1 MANTRQ
7 IEGKEPRA
15 ESREPR
21 ASEPTTHD
29 QRPIKFGT
37 DGWRAVIADDFTFD
51 NVRRVAGA
59 IASYVLKH
67 ENPSHGVIVGYD
79 TRFGSPRFA
88 RVAAE
93 VLTNAGIPVKLA
105 NDSTPTPAIS
115 LAVKTQG
122 AAGGVVITSS
132 HNPWNWNGVKFKA
145 KFGGSATPAI
155 MKIIEQETAAGAM
168 PKGRKA
174 EIEDV
179 DLKPAYLRAVC
190 RFADLDLIAKANFK
204 FAVDS
209 MYGSGRGI
217 LAQIF
222 SEQGINFVAI
232 RQDLNPLFPGINPEP
247 IEPHVRALQ
256 EIVVREKCHAGFATD
271 GDADRIG
278 AVAEDGSFVDSH
290 KIFSV
295 LLEWL
300 LRRKQWPGEVVRAFN
315 TTRMLDRIAA
325 RYGRKLNECAIGFK
339 YIADLMMERE
349 IVIGGEE
356 SGGIGYSRYLPER
369 DGILNSLLL
378 ANVMAEEQKPLGAL
392 VQDLQKEYGPHYYGR
407 RDLHISDEIKQSAI
421 TRAKADGTRKLG
433 KYGVLK
439 KEGLDGVKFFLDAS
453 TNGNGAEPWVLF
465 RASGTEPL
473 LRIYAEAAS
482 PELVEEIL
490 AASEGFVHAA

>member
-1 MANTRQ
+1 MTNTT
-7 IEGKEPRA
+7 P
-15 ESREPR
+15 
-21 ASEPTTHD
+21 PTTENQQPTAD
-29 QRPIKFGT
+29 IKFGT

-67 ENPSHGVIVGYD
+67 ENASHGLVIGYD
-79 TRFGSPRFA
+79 TRFGSPQFA
-88 RVAAE
+88 RAAAE
-93 VLTNAGIPVKLA
+93 VLASSGIPVKLA
-105 NDSTPTPAIS
+105 DDYVPTPAVS
-115 LAVKTQG
+115 LAVKNMG

-145 KFGGSATPAI
+145 KFGGSAPPAI
-155 MKIIEQETAAGAM
+155 MKVIEEETAAGAM
-168 PKGRKA
+168 PQGNRA
-174 EIEDV
+174 AIEEV
-179 DLKPAYLRAVC
+179 DLKPAYLKAIC
-190 RFADLDLIAKANFK
+190 GFADLDLIRKARFK

-209 MYGSGRGI
+209 MYGSGRGVLTHI
-217 LAQIF
+217 L
-222 SEQGINFVAI
+222 SGRGIEFVAI
-232 RQDLNPLFPGINPEP
+232 RQELNPLFPGINPEP
-247 IEPHVRALQ
+247 IEPHVRMLQ
-256 EIVVREKCHAGFATD
+256 ETVVREGCHAGFATD

-278 AVAEDGSFVDSH
+278 AVAEDGSFVDAH
-290 KIFSV
+290 KIFAV

-315 TTRMLDRIAA
+315 TTRMIDRIAA
-325 RYGRKLNECAIGFK
+325 KYGRKLIECPIGFK

-378 ANVMAEEQKPLGAL
+378 ANVMAEEQKPLGEL
-392 VQDLQKEYGPHYYGR
+392 VARLQKEYGPHYYGR
-407 RDLHISDEIKQSAI
+407 RDLHISDDVKRNAIERAQSEQ
-421 TRAKADGTRKLG
+421 TKRLG
-433 KYGVLK
+433 KYSVLK
-439 KEGLDGVKFFLDAS
+439 KQGMDGIKFFLDAS

-482 PELVEEIL
+482 PELVEEVL
-490 AASEGFVHAA
+490 ASGEAFVHSGKAIPF